1 MELERPLMS
10 YLQSRKVGFI
20 GTGNM
25 AQAIMKGLLEN
36 GKMKPQNI
44 AGSNRSPGKIQKL
57 SDQFG
62 ITHKS
67 TNEAV
72 IEFSDI
78 VVIGVKP
85 QDFVAAI
92 EPVASLFNPG
102 QIVISLAAGI
112 KLDSIKRLLPQT
124 RVVRLMPNTPALIGR
139 GVIGYL
145 SDEKDS
151 TLATLI
157 EDLFAPLGYVLRTE
171 DEDQFAALTVSCASG
186 TGFIFEMMMY
196 WQEWMEEHGFNAQ
209 VARRMTVET
218 FVGASLLASQNK
230 EVQIEELQARVTSK
244 KGVTFAGLS
253 SMRELEIE
261 RALRIS
267 FEKAAMRDTE
277 MAKDFSNR

>member
-1 MELERPLMS
+1 MELERSLMS

-62 ITHKS
+62 ISHKS

-112 KLDSIKRLLPQT
+112 KMDSIKRLLPQA

-196 WQEWMEEHGFNAQ
+196 WQEWMEEHGFNPE

-230 EVQIEELQARVTSK
+230 DIQIEELQARVTSK
-244 KGVTFAGLS
+244 KGVTYAGLS